1 MRAPLGLRLRLWL
14 LLTAVTGF
22 VLLAAGWIMSAQ
34 TLEQGAGQWA
44 NLVYATAIGVD
55 EQRFAS
61 ASSPQLEE
69 RLHSVGVLLRSAA
82 PEAEIPRAPVGV
94 AVLAKLR
101 ELRGSEAGVRFE
113 VGPPSRLWMQSRHQP
128 QQWIGVPVQPL
139 GGPIARAS
147 LWILLLS
154 GGVVLVAGAWFARA
168 LTRPLEQLARR
179 APNLMAG
186 DLDLHEFR
194 RAPSEVRALAATLA
208 QALEQAR
215 SRHEHRE
222 QTLVG
227 LSHDLRTPL
236 ARLRFAIEMGDHN
249 EASARA
255 SMQADIDEMDALI
268 GAFLLMQREGRD
280 EVVTEF
286 DLVELLREL
295 VQGFRSRGAIS
306 LQHVVAVLPFRGQ
319 RLALR
324 RALSNLLQNAFEH
337 GCAPVTVD
345 MGRDN
350 GRIQVRVADNGKA
363 PDAPTSRD
371 GFGLGLGVVRTV
383 AAMHGG
389 GLQTEFGADRG
400 IATLWLPDNGIAHA
414 DPAAD
419 VQNPPH

>member
-1 MRAPLGLRLRLWL
+1 MIARLGLRLRIWM

-22 VLLAAGWIMSAQ
+22 VLMSAAWIMSVQ
-34 TLEQGAGQWA
+34 TLDQGAGQLA
-44 NLVYATAIGVD
+44 DLVYATATAVD
-55 EQRFAS
+55 EQRYAPAAS
-61 ASSPQLEE
+61 QALEA
-69 RLHSVGVLLRSAA
+69 RLQPVGVLLRRGA
-82 PEAEIPRAPVGV
+82 PAPEIPRAPVGI

-101 ELRGSEAGVRFE
+101 DMRGTQNNVRFE
-113 VGPPSRLWMQSRHQP
+113 IGPPSRLWLQSLHQP
-128 QQWIGVPVQPL
+128 EQWIGVPVQPL
-139 GGPIARAS
+139 GRPIARAS

-194 RAPSEVRALAATLA
+194 TAPGEVRALAATLA
-208 QALEQAR
+208 QALEQTR

-249 EASARA
+249 EAVARA

-280 EVVTEF
+280 EVVTVF
-286 DLVELLREL
+286 DLAGLLREL
-295 VQGFRSRGAIS
+295 VQGFQSRGAIGV
-306 LQHVVAVLPFRGQ
+306 QGIDAALPFRGQ

-337 GCAPVTVD
+337 GSAPISVD
-345 MGRDN
+345 LMRDN
-350 GRIQVRVADNGKA
+350 ERILVRVTNAGRVGGA
-363 PDAPTSRD
+363 EVAHA
-371 GFGLGLGVVRTV
+371 GFGIGLGVVRTV

-389 GLQTEFGADRG
+389 GLLTEFGANPSA
-400 IATLWLPDNGIAHA
+400 ATLWLPNNSAA
-414 DPAAD
+414 AAAPA
-419 VQNPPH
+419 